1 MATFNWAEVE
11 AFGAVGTVTGV
22 LSAIVSRLL
31 ARRDRA
37 VIDHAML
44 GENMKKLPAL
54 ESTLNKH
61 LVECS
66 EAHGRV
72 NATLSSLD
80 ANILRLNQALND
92 LKRRG

>member
-1 MATFNWAEVE
+1 
-11 AFGAVGTVTGV
+11 
-22 LSAIVSRLL
+22 
-31 ARRDRA
+31 
-37 VIDHAML
+37 ML